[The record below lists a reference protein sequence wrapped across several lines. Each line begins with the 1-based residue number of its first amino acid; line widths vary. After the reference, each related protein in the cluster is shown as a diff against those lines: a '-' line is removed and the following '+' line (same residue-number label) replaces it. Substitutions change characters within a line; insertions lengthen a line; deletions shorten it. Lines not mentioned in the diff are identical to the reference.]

1 MSLEV
6 WTLLIAVVA
15 AISCSLCGS
24 LLVVNRQA
32 MVSEGLNHAL
42 LPGLAFA
49 FWIWRDYNSPYL
61 LVSAAFS
68 GLIMIWLSEA
78 FQKTKLLD
86 ADASL
91 GIVFSGMFSVGVLFV
106 SNFLKQTH
114 FHQDCIIEG
123 NLAIASFDRLKIG
136 GWDLG
141 PKSLVVLLIIL
152 SVQLLFIF
160 ICYKELKAASFDPE
174 LASRFGLR
182 PKLFQLFWLSIVSLT
197 TVAAF
202 NVAGSI
208 LIVALMIAPPAA
220 AYLVTTRLHY
230 LLLVASVIGA
240 VSALIGFY
248 ISLFL
253 DIAPTGPIASCSGIV
268 FLTILIFSPQNGFL
282 AIQWGYWRRNRETLE
297 CLVLQWIRDDMQDLM
312 VIPSSTTKFFLKWRH
327 ILIRLKK
334 KRLIKQSGD
343 HYALTLSGYKKL
355 TEKLAELDPSK
366 KIVVN

>member
-1 MSLEV
+1 MSLEL
-6 WTLLIAVVA
+6 WTLAIAVVT

-49 FWIWRDYNSPYL
+49 FWIWRDYNSPWL
-61 LVSAAFS
+61 LIAAAAS
-68 GLIMIWLSEA
+68 GLVMIWLSEA
-78 FQKTKLLD
+78 FQRTKLLD

-91 GIVFSGMFSVGVLFV
+91 GIVFAGMFSLGVLFV

-123 NLAIASFDRLKIG
+123 NLAIASLDRLKIG

-141 PKSLVVLLIIL
+141 PKSWIVML
-152 SVQLLFIF
+152 SIFTVQLLFVIV
-160 ICYKELKAASFDPE
+160 CYKELKAALFDPE

-220 AYLVTTRLHY
+220 AYLVTTRLHS
-230 LLLVASVIGA
+230 LLF
-240 VSALIGFY
+240 VSALIGAASAFIGFY
-248 ISLFL
+248 ASLSL
-253 DIAPTGPIASCSGIV
+253 DVAPTAPIASSAGVV
-268 FLTILIFSPQNGFL
+268 FLLILFLSPQNGF
-282 AIQWGYWRRNRETLE
+282 IVTQWGHWRRNRETLE
-297 CLVLQWIRDDMQDLM
+297 CLVLQWIQDGLQER
-312 VIPSSTTKFFLKWRH
+312 STFPPRASGPFTKWRY
-327 ILIRLKK
+327 ILNRLK
-334 KRLIKQSGD
+334 RQTLIDQSGD
-343 HYALTLSGYKKL
+343 QLVLTPAGQEKL
-355 TEKLAELDPSK
+355 TAKLAEFSCMG
-366 KIVVN
+366 

>member
-1 MSLEV
+1 MSLEL
-6 WTLLIAVVA
+6 WTLAIAVVT

-49 FWIWRDYNSPYL
+49 FWIWRDYNSPWL
-61 LVSAAFS
+61 LIAAAAS
-68 GLIMIWLSEA
+68 GLVMIWLSEA
-78 FQKTKLLD
+78 FQRTKLID

-91 GIVFSGMFSVGVLFV
+91 GIVFAGMFSLGVLFV

-123 NLAIASFDRLKIG
+123 NLAIASLDRLKIG

-141 PKSLVVLLIIL
+141 PKSWIVML
-152 SVQLLFIF
+152 SIFTVQLLFVIV
-160 ICYKELKAASFDPE
+160 CYKELKAALFDPE

-220 AYLVTTRLHY
+220 AYLVTTRLHS
-230 LLLVASVIGA
+230 LLF
-240 VSALIGFY
+240 VSALIGAASAFIGFY
-248 ISLFL
+248 ASLSL
-253 DIAPTGPIASCSGIV
+253 DVAPTAPIASSAGVV
-268 FLTILIFSPQNGFL
+268 FLLILFLSPQNGF
-282 AIQWGYWRRNRETLE
+282 IVTQWGHWRRNRETLE
-297 CLVLQWIRDDMQDLM
+297 CLVLQWIQDGLQER
-312 VIPSSTTKFFLKWRH
+312 STFPPRASGPFTKWRY
-327 ILIRLKK
+327 ILNRLK
-334 KRLIKQSGD
+334 RQTLIDQSGD
-343 HYALTLSGYKKL
+343 QLVLTPAGQEKL
-355 TEKLAELDPSK
+355 TAKLAEFSCME
-366 KIVVN
+366 

>member
-1 MSLEV
+1 MSLEL
-6 WTLLIAVVA
+6 WTLAIAVVT

-49 FWIWRDYNSPYL
+49 FWIWRDYNSPWL
-61 LVSAAFS
+61 LIAAAAS
-68 GLIMIWLSEA
+68 GLVMIWLSEA
-78 FQKTKLLD
+78 FQRTKLLD

-91 GIVFSGMFSVGVLFV
+91 GIVFAGMFSLGVLFV

-123 NLAIASFDRLKIG
+123 NLAIASLDRLKIG

-141 PKSLVVLLIIL
+141 PKSWIVML
-152 SVQLLFIF
+152 SIFTVQLLFVIV
-160 ICYKELKAASFDPE
+160 CYKELKAALFDPE

-220 AYLVTTRLHY
+220 AYLVTTRLHS
-230 LLLVASVIGA
+230 LLF
-240 VSALIGFY
+240 VSALIGAASAFIGFY
-248 ISLFL
+248 ASLSL
-253 DIAPTGPIASCSGIV
+253 DVAPTAPIASSAGVV
-268 FLTILIFSPQNGFL
+268 FLLILFLSPQNGF
-282 AIQWGYWRRNRETLE
+282 IVTQWGHWRRNRETLE
-297 CLVLQWIRDDMQDLM
+297 CLVLQWIQDGLQER
-312 VIPSSTTKFFLKWRH
+312 STFPPGASGPFTKWRY
-327 ILIRLKK
+327 ILNRLK
-334 KRLIKQSGD
+334 RQTLIDQSGD
-343 HYALTLSGYKKL
+343 QLVLTPAGQEKL
-355 TEKLAELDPSK
+355 TAKLAEFSCME
-366 KIVVN
+366 

>member
-1 MSLEV
+1 MSLEL
-6 WTLLIAVVA
+6 WTLAIAVVT

-49 FWIWRDYNSPYL
+49 FWIWRDYNSPWL
-61 LVSAAFS
+61 LIAAAAS
-68 GLIMIWLSEA
+68 GLVMIWLSEA
-78 FQKTKLLD
+78 FQRTKLID

-91 GIVFSGMFSVGVLFV
+91 GIVFAGMFSLGVLFV

-123 NLAIASFDRLKIG
+123 NLAIASLDRLKIG

-141 PKSLVVLLIIL
+141 PKSWIVML
-152 SVQLLFIF
+152 SIFTVQLLFVIV
-160 ICYKELKAASFDPE
+160 CYKELKAALFDPE

-220 AYLVTTRLHY
+220 AYLVTTRLHS
-230 LLLVASVIGA
+230 LLF
-240 VSALIGFY
+240 VSALIGAASAFIGFY
-248 ISLFL
+248 ASLSL
-253 DIAPTGPIASCSGIV
+253 DVAPTAPIAS
-268 FLTILIFSPQNGFL
+268 
-282 AIQWGYWRRNRETLE
+282 RRMESNNK
-297 CLVLQWIRDDMQDLM
+297 D
-312 VIPSSTTKFFLKWRH
+312 K
-327 ILIRLKK
+327 
-334 KRLIKQSGD
+334 
-343 HYALTLSGYKKL
+343 
-355 TEKLAELDPSK
+355 
-366 KIVVN
+366 

>member
-1 MSLEV
+1 MSLEL
-6 WTLLIAVVA
+6 WTLAIAVVT

-49 FWIWRDYNSPYL
+49 FWIWRDYNSPWL
-61 LVSAAFS
+61 LIAAAAS
-68 GLIMIWLSEA
+68 GLVMIWLSEA
-78 FQKTKLLD
+78 FQRTKLLD

-91 GIVFSGMFSVGVLFV
+91 GIVFAGMFSLGVLFV

-123 NLAIASFDRLKIG
+123 NLAIASLDRLKIG

-141 PKSLVVLLIIL
+141 PKSWIVML
-152 SVQLLFIF
+152 SIFTVQLLFVIV
-160 ICYKELKAASFDPE
+160 CYKELKAALFDPE

-230 LLLVASVIGA
+230 LLF
-240 VSALIGFY
+240 VSALIGAASAFIGFY
-248 ISLFL
+248 ASLSL
-253 DIAPTGPIASCSGIV
+253 DVAPTAPIASSAGVV
-268 FLTILIFSPQNGFL
+268 FLLILFLSPQNGF
-282 AIQWGYWRRNRETLE
+282 IVTQWGHWRRNRETLE
-297 CLVLQWIRDDMQDLM
+297 CLVLQWIQDGLQER
-312 VIPSSTTKFFLKWRH
+312 STFPPRASGPFTKWRY
-327 ILIRLKK
+327 ILNRLK
-334 KRLIKQSGD
+334 RQTLIDQSGD
-343 HYALTLSGYKKL
+343 QLVLTPAGQEKL
-355 TEKLAELDPSK
+355 TAKLAEFSCMG
-366 KIVVN
+366 

>member
-1 MSLEV
+1 MSLEL
-6 WTLLIAVVA
+6 WTLAIAVVT

-49 FWIWRDYNSPYL
+49 FWIWRDYNSPWL
-61 LVSAAFS
+61 LIAAAAS
-68 GLIMIWLSEA
+68 GLVMIWLSEA
-78 FQKTKLLD
+78 FQRTKLID

-91 GIVFSGMFSVGVLFV
+91 GIVFAGMFSLGVLFV

-123 NLAIASFDRLKIG
+123 NLAIASLDRLKIG

-141 PKSLVVLLIIL
+141 PKSWIVML
-152 SVQLLFIF
+152 SIFTVQLLFVIV
-160 ICYKELKAASFDPE
+160 CYKELKAALFDPE
-174 LASRFGLR
+174 LASRFGLQ

-220 AYLVTTRLHY
+220 AYLVTTRLHS
-230 LLLVASVIGA
+230 LLF
-240 VSALIGFY
+240 VSALIGAASAFIGFY
-248 ISLFL
+248 ASLSL
-253 DIAPTGPIASCSGIV
+253 DVAPTAPIASSAGVV
-268 FLTILIFSPQNGFL
+268 FLLILFLSPQNGF
-282 AIQWGYWRRNRETLE
+282 IVTQWGHWRRNRETLE
-297 CLVLQWIRDDMQDLM
+297 CLVLQWIQDGLQER
-312 VIPSSTTKFFLKWRH
+312 STFPPRASGPFTKWRY
-327 ILIRLKK
+327 ILNRLK
-334 KRLIKQSGD
+334 RQTLIDQSGD
-343 HYALTLSGYKKL
+343 QLVLTPAGQEKL
-355 TEKLAELDPSK
+355 TAKLAEFSCME
-366 KIVVN
+366 

>member
-1 MSLEV
+1 MSLEL
-6 WTLLIAVVA
+6 WTLAIAVVT

-49 FWIWRDYNSPYL
+49 FWIWRDYNSPWL
-61 LVSAAFS
+61 LIAAAAS
-68 GLIMIWLSEA
+68 GLVMIWLSEA
-78 FQKTKLLD
+78 FQRTKLID

-91 GIVFSGMFSVGVLFV
+91 GIVFAGMFSLGVLFV

-123 NLAIASFDRLKIG
+123 NLAIASLDRLKIG

-141 PKSLVVLLIIL
+141 PKSWIVML
-152 SVQLLFIF
+152 SIFTVQLLFVIV
-160 ICYKELKAASFDPE
+160 CYKELKAALFDPE

-220 AYLVTTRLHY
+220 AYLVTTRLHS
-230 LLLVASVIGA
+230 LLF
-240 VSALIGFY
+240 VSALIGAASAFIGFY
-248 ISLFL
+248 ASLSL
-253 DIAPTGPIASCSGIV
+253 DVAPTAPIASSAGIV
-268 FLTILIFSPQNGFL
+268 FLLILFFSPQNGF
-282 AIQWGYWRRNRETLE
+282 IVTQWGHWRRNRETLE
-297 CLVLQWIRDDMQDLM
+297 CLVLQWIQDGLQER
-312 VIPSSTTKFFLKWRH
+312 STFPPRASGPFTKWRY
-327 ILIRLKK
+327 ILNRLK
-334 KRLIKQSGD
+334 RQTLIDQSGD
-343 HYALTLSGYKKL
+343 QLVLTPAGQEKL
-355 TEKLAELDPSK
+355 TAKLAEFSCME
-366 KIVVN
+366 

>member
-1 MSLEV
+1 LSLEL
-6 WTLLIAVVA
+6 WTLAIAVVT

-49 FWIWRDYNSPYL
+49 FWIWRDYNSPWL
-61 LVSAAFS
+61 LIAAAAS
-68 GLIMIWLSEA
+68 GLVMIWLSEA
-78 FQKTKLLD
+78 FQRTKLID

-91 GIVFSGMFSVGVLFV
+91 GIVFAGMFSLGVLFV

-123 NLAIASFDRLKIG
+123 NLAIASLDRLKIG

-141 PKSLVVLLIIL
+141 PKSWIVML
-152 SVQLLFIF
+152 SIFTVQLLFVIV
-160 ICYKELKAASFDPE
+160 CYKELKAALFDPE

-220 AYLVTTRLHY
+220 AYLVTTRLHS
-230 LLLVASVIGA
+230 LLF
-240 VSALIGFY
+240 VSALIGAASAFIGFY
-248 ISLFL
+248 ASLSL
-253 DIAPTGPIASCSGIV
+253 DVAPTAPIASSAGVV
-268 FLTILIFSPQNGFL
+268 FLLILFLSPQNGF
-282 AIQWGYWRRNRETLE
+282 IVTQWGHWRCNRETLE
-297 CLVLQWIRDDMQDLM
+297 CLVLQWIQDGLQER
-312 VIPSSTTKFFLKWRH
+312 STFPPRASGPFTKWRY
-327 ILIRLKK
+327 ILNRLK
-334 KRLIKQSGD
+334 RQTLIDQSGD
-343 HYALTLSGYKKL
+343 QLVLTPAGQEKL
-355 TEKLAELDPSK
+355 TAKLAEFSCME
-366 KIVVN
+366 

>member
-1 MSLEV
+1 MSLEL
-6 WTLLIAVVA
+6 WTLAIAVVT

-49 FWIWRDYNSPYL
+49 FWIWRDYNSPWL
-61 LVSAAFS
+61 LIAAAAS
-68 GLIMIWLSEA
+68 GLVMIWLSEA
-78 FQKTKLLD
+78 FQRTKLLD

-91 GIVFSGMFSVGVLFV
+91 GIVFAGMFSLGVLFV

-123 NLAIASFDRLKIG
+123 NLAIASLDRLKIG

-141 PKSLVVLLIIL
+141 PKSWIVML
-152 SVQLLFIF
+152 SIFTVQLLFVIV
-160 ICYKELKAASFDPE
+160 CYKELKAALFDPE
-174 LASRFGLR
+174 LASRFGLQ

-220 AYLVTTRLHY
+220 AYLVTTRLHS
-230 LLLVASVIGA
+230 LLF
-240 VSALIGFY
+240 VSALIGAASAFIGFY
-248 ISLFL
+248 ASLSL
-253 DIAPTGPIASCSGIV
+253 DVAPTAPIASSAGVV
-268 FLTILIFSPQNGFL
+268 FLLILFFSPQNGF
-282 AIQWGYWRRNRETLE
+282 IVTQWGHWRRNRETLE
-297 CLVLQWIRDDMQDLM
+297 CLVLQWIQDGLQER
-312 VIPSSTTKFFLKWRH
+312 STFPPKASGPFIKWQY
-327 ILIRLKK
+327 ILNRLK
-334 KRLIKQSGD
+334 RQTLIDQSGD
-343 HYALTLSGYKKL
+343 QFVLTPAGHKKL
-355 TEKLAELDPSK
+355 AAKLAEFGCME
-366 KIVVN
+366 